1 MKLALLSDIHANVQA
16 LDACLEHAWLNG
28 CNRFVLLGDLV
39 GYGGNPGAVM
49 QKVMALAEDGAIVI
63 KGNHDVMAVA
73 PPAQSQQ
80 MGDST
85 ARWTREQLS
94 AQQRAFL
101 SSLPL
106 TATLGPCFF
115 VHASADAPE
124 KWRYV
129 EDERSAGVSLEAALQ
144 QPGIR
149 YVFGGHVHHQTLYYR
164 GSGRGLMAFKPTPG
178 IEIPTPGHRQWIAT
192 VGSVGQP
199 RDGQPTAMY
208 AVFDVEQ
215 ARLCFQRVPYDH
227 ASAAAS
233 VRRAG
238 LPEFFARRLEEGR

>member
-28 CNRFVLLGDLV
+28 CDRFALLGDFV
-39 GYGGNPGAVM
+39 GYGGDPGAVM
-49 QKVMALAEDGAIVI
+49 QKVMALAEGGAVVVR
-63 KGNHDVMAVA
+63 GNHDAMAVD
-73 PPAQSQQ
+73 PPAQPQQ

-85 ARWTREQLS
+85 ARWTHEQLTPP
-94 AQQRAFL
+94 QREFL
-101 SSLPL
+101 ATLPL
-106 TATLGPCFF
+106 TATLGPCLL

-149 YVFGGHVHHQTLYYR
+149 YVFGGHVHQQTLYYR

-215 ARLCFQRVPYDH
+215 ARLCFQRIPYDH
-227 ASAAAS
+227 AAAAAS

-238 LPEFFARRLEEGR
+238 LPEFFAKRLEQGR